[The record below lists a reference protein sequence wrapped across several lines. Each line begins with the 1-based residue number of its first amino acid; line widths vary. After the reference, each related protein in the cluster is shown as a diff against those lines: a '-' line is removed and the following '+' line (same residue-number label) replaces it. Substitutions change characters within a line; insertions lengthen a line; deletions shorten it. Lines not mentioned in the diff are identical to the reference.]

1 MGTKWVP
8 KWVSKLRTRAVIIVI
23 ELSLPILPQKYIR
36 GILVEGRCLLDST
49 GDYVRGAGVTG
60 IQTLTTEDVET
71 LRPGG
76 MKIQCFFFFS
86 TVGCLAVGR
95 VLKLVLKFLIFQ
107 SLNNIVSICSSR
119 LSNKTSSPE
128 LNILLLV
135 LFYRR
140 M

>member
-1 MGTKWVP
+1 MGTKVTYQSCHHSHRTFASYPPAEVHPRYSGRRKMLAGQHWR
-8 KWVSKLRTRAVIIVI
+8 LRQGR
-23 ELSLPILPQKYIR
+23 R
-36 GILVEGRCLLDST
+36 GYRYPNPDNRGRRNIAT
-49 GDYVRGAGVTG
+49 WGN
-60 IQTLTTEDVET
+60 EDTV
-71 LRPGG
+71 
-76 MKIQCFFFFS
+76 FFFS

>member
-8 KWVSKLRTRAVIIVI
+8 KLRTRAVIIVI

-76 MKIQCFFFFS
+76 MKIQCFFFFNS
-86 TVGCLAVGR
+86 WMSGGR
-95 VLKLVLKFLIFQ
+95 EGFKISFEVFDISKPQ
-107 SLNNIVSICSSR
+107 
-119 LSNKTSSPE
+119 
-128 LNILLLV
+128 
-135 LFYRR
+135 
-140 M
+140 

>member
-8 KWVSKLRTRAVIIVI
+8 KWVPKLRTRAVIIVI

-76 MKIQCFFFFS
+76 MKIQCFFFS

-119 LSNKTSSPE
+119 LSNETSSPE